1 MASKQVKVYLYDDKS
16 ISGGYIGGNGK
27 SYKFYPKD
35 LCIVEPVNSQKKK
48 HRGRAGQLTGK
59 MNASGKVGIRF
70 LDTWTIGY
78 VEPVDLVPYKPRNN
92 ILQET

>member
-1 MASKQVKVYLYDDKS
+1 MAGRAVKVHLYDKKS
-16 ISGGYIGGNGK
+16 VSGGYGVSNDTT
-27 SYKFYPKD
+27 YKFYPKD

-48 HRGRAGQLTGK
+48 HRGRARQLTGK

-78 VEPVDLVPYKPRNN
+78 VEPVDLVPYKPRDN